1 MADKDV
7 AIRKRQ
13 QIEKAGRT
21 MFIWVA
27 TAAAVVGIAAVLAV
41 SLFQR
46 LVFNQKVIN
55 AKNETI
61 AVLRD
66 NNTVVNDLKDNVRV
80 LNTNSALLNTDRSEN
95 SEPIS
100 VVLDALP
107 SQPNS
112 SALGASLQQKLL
124 NVEGVVIESLTVDP
138 IAGVEDNIDTG
149 DTSVSDSETGD
160 NEIRF
165 QFTVS
170 TKASKVNALKE
181 VLKRIESSIRAIDIY
196 KLSVEQ
202 QNDSISLSVE
212 GRAYFE
218 PEVTVELQKE
228 SIKP

>member
-1 MADKDV
+1 MADNDV
-7 AIRKRQ
+7 ALRKRQ

-21 MFIWVA
+21 MFLWVA
-27 TAAAVVGIAAVLAV
+27 AAAAVVGIAAVLAI

-46 LVFNQKVIN
+46 LVFNQKVLN

-61 AVLRD
+61 SVLRD
-66 NNTVVNDLKDNVRV
+66 NNAVVNDLKDNVRV
-80 LNTNSALLNTDRSEN
+80 LNTNSALLNTDRSEG
-95 SEPIS
+95 SEPIA

-124 NVEGVVIESLTVDP
+124 DVDGVVIEALTVTP
-138 IAGVEDNIDTG
+138 IAGVEDTIDTG
-149 DTSVSDSETGD
+149 DNASTDSDTGD

-170 TKASKVNALKE
+170 TKANKASALKE
-181 VLKRIESSIRAIDIY
+181 VLKRIERSIRAIDIY
-196 KLSVEQ
+196 QLSVEQ

-212 GRAYFE
+212 GRAFFE
-218 PEVTVELQKE
+218 PEVTVELKKE